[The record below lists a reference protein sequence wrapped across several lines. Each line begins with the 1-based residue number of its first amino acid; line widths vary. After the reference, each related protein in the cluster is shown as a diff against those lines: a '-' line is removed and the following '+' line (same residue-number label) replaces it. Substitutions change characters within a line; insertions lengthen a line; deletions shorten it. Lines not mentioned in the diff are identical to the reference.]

1 MSYVCR
7 LDMKKTWF
15 TYILLV
21 IVTATAVLGQ
31 EFPEDEVKHYDFIPD
46 FTYDEIGE
54 RLESMEGE
62 IPLNYND
69 RVKAFI
75 DYFTIRDRD
84 YTRGILAR
92 KDIYFPIFEEYLKK
106 YDLPDELKY
115 LSIIESGLNPNALS
129 RVGAGGLW
137 QFMPSTGRIFG
148 LQSDWYIDDR
158 MDPYASTEAACKYL
172 KSLHKQFNDWELALA
187 AYNTGPGNVRRAI
200 RRSGYKK
207 SFWEI
212 YRYLPRETRSYVPQF
227 VAMIYSINYAEE
239 HNLWMP
245 ENHMPAYDTIMVSD
259 YFHMETFANL
269 LNVCLDDMIALNPQ
283 VKRGAI
289 PEGRK
294 DFALRL
300 PSELKPTVLENRSAF
315 YDSASKVGKVELEY
329 LARNL
334 PGSTYGRERQ
344 VYRVRS
350 GDVLGKIAGNYGV
363 RVVDLKK
370 WNNLSSSMIRVGQ
383 RLNIWVLPQYSSKT
397 KDQYIVQNLPQQAK
411 SNDGYYK
418 VQSGDTLWEISR
430 KYQNVSIEKIKS
442 LNNLSN
448 NSIQPGQVLRISEQ

>member
-1 MSYVCR
+1 
-7 LDMKKTWF
+7 MKTTWF
-15 TYILLV
+15 IHILALFLT
-21 IVTATAVLGQ
+21 VTSASGQ
-31 EFPEDEVKHYDFIPD
+31 EFPDEVVNHYDYVPD

-54 RLESMEGE
+54 RLESIEGG

-69 RVKAFI
+69 RVKAFV
-75 DYFTIRDRD
+75 DYFTIRNRD
-84 YTRGILAR
+84 YTRGILAK

-148 LQSDWYIDDR
+148 LKSDWYIDDR

-172 KSLHKQFNDWELALA
+172 KSLHKQFKNWELALA

-245 ENHMPAYDTIMVSD
+245 ENYMPAYDTIMVSD
-259 YFHMETFANL
+259 YFHMETFANM

-294 DFALRL
+294 DFVLRL
-300 PSELKPTVLENRSAF
+300 PAELKPIVLENRLAYS
-315 YDSASKVGKVELEY
+315 DSASKVGKKELEY

-344 VYRVRS
+344 VYRVRG

-383 RLNIWVLPQYSSKT
+383 RLNIWMLPQYNSKT
-397 KDQYIVQNLPQQAK
+397 KNQYVVQGPPQPTKAK
-411 SNDGYYK
+411 DGYYK

-430 KYQNVSIEKIKS
+430 KYQNVSIEQIKS

>member
-1 MSYVCR
+1 
-7 LDMKKTWF
+7 MKKTWF
-15 TYILLV
+15 IHLLLV
-21 IVTATAVLGQ
+21 IVTVTAVFAQ
-31 EFPEDEVKHYDFIPD
+31 EFPDDEVNYYDYVPD
-46 FTYDEIGE
+46 FTYDQIGE
-54 RLESMEGE
+54 RLESIGGE

-75 DYFTIRDRD
+75 DYFTIRNRD
-84 YTRGILAR
+84 YTRGILAK

-172 KSLHKQFNDWELALA
+172 KSLHKQFGDWELALA

-245 ENHMPAYDTIMVSD
+245 ENHMPAYDTVMVSD

-300 PSELKPTVLENRSAF
+300 PAELKPMVLENRLAY
-315 YDSASKVGKVELEY
+315 YDSASKVGKMELEH

-344 VYRVRS
+344 VYRVRG

-397 KDQYIVQNLPQQAK
+397 KDQYIVQNLPQTAK
-411 SNDGYYK
+411 ANNGYYK
-418 VQSGDTLWEISR
+418 VQYGDTLWEISR
-430 KYQNVSIEKIKS
+430 KYQDVSIDKIKS

-448 NSIQPGQVLRISEQ
+448 NSIQVGQVLRISEQ

>member
-1 MSYVCR
+1 
-7 LDMKKTWF
+7 MKKSWT
-15 TYILLV
+15 TYTLLLFLSM
-21 IVTATAVLGQ
+21 TAAFSQ
-31 EFPEDEVKHYDFIPD
+31 EFPDESERYYDYVPD

-54 RLESMEGE
+54 RLAELEGD

-75 DYFTIRDRD
+75 DYFTIKDRD

-92 KDIYFPIFEEYLKK
+92 KDIYFPIFEEYLRK
-106 YDLPDELKY
+106 YGLPDELKY

-172 KSLHKQFNDWELALA
+172 KSLYKQFDDWELALA

-200 RRSGYKK
+200 RRSGYKQ
-207 SFWEI
+207 SFWEV
-212 YRYLPRETRSYVPQF
+212 YQYLPRETRSYVPQF

-245 ENHMPAYDTIMVSD
+245 ENHMPAYDTILVSD
-259 YFHMETFANL
+259 YFHIETFSNL
-269 LNVCLDDMIALNPQ
+269 LNVCLDDMLALNPQ

-300 PSELKPTVLENRSAF
+300 PAELKPTVLENRLAY
-315 YDSASKVGKVELEY
+315 YDSASRVGKEELEY

-334 PGSTYGRERQ
+334 PGSTYGREKQ
-344 VYRVRS
+344 LYRVRS
-350 GDVLGKIAGNYGV
+350 GDVLGKIATNYGV
-363 RVVDLKK
+363 RVVDIKQ

-383 RLNIWVLPQYSSKT
+383 HLNIWVLPQYSSKT
-397 KDQYIVQNLPQQAK
+397 KDQYVAQSTPLSAQA
-411 SNDGYYK
+411 NNGYYK
-418 VQSGDTLWEISR
+418 VQSGDTLWKISR

-442 LNNLSN
+442 LNNLSD

>member
-1 MSYVCR
+1 MIIGRYS
-7 LDMKKTWF
+7 MKHYWIF
-15 TYILLV
+15 VALV
-21 IVTATAVLGQ
+21 LFKVTIGIAQ
-31 EFPEDEVKHYDFIPD
+31 EFPEEEEDHYDYIPD
-46 FTYDEIGE
+46 FTYDEIGD
-54 RLESMEGE
+54 RLALIEDEV
-62 IPLNYND
+62 PLNYNQ

-75 DYFTIRDRD
+75 DYFTIKDRG
-84 YTRGILAR
+84 YTRHILAE
-92 KDIYFPIFEEYLKK
+92 KDIFFPIFEEYLRK

-148 LQSDWYIDDR
+148 LKSDWYIDDR

-172 KSLHKQFNDWELALA
+172 KSLYKQFKDWELALA

-227 VAMIYSINYAEE
+227 VAMIYTLNYAEE
-239 HNLWMP
+239 HNLWMQ
-245 ENHMPAYDTIMVSD
+245 ENYIPAYDTILVSG
-259 YFHMETFANL
+259 YFHLETFSNL
-269 LNVCLDDMIALNPQ
+269 TNVCLDDMLALNPQ

-289 PEGRK
+289 PDGRK
-294 DFALRL
+294 EFALRI
-300 PSELKPTVLENRSAF
+300 PSELKQDVVANRSTY
-315 YDSASKVGKVELEY
+315 YDSASKVGKKELEY

-334 PGSTYGRERQ
+334 PGSTYGRERH
-344 VYRVRS
+344 VHRVRS

-363 RVVDLKK
+363 RVVDIKK

-383 RLNIWVLPQYSSKT
+383 RLNIWVLPAYNSKT
-397 KDQYIVQNLPQQAK
+397 KDQYMVAKVSPTASSKQPSGYHRVQ
-411 SNDGYYK
+411 Y
-418 VQSGDTLWEISR
+418 GDTLWSISR
-430 KYQNVSIEKIKS
+430 KYDNVSVEEIRS
-442 LNNLSN
+442 LNNLSG
-448 NSIQPGQVLRISEQ
+448 NSIKEGQVLRISQH

>member
-1 MSYVCR
+1 M
-7 LDMKKTWF
+7 MKTWT
-15 TYILLV
+15 TYLVLLFV
-21 IVTATAVLGQ
+21 CLTTAVAQ
-31 EFPEDEVKHYDFIPD
+31 EFPDESDSYYDYVPD
-46 FTYDEIGE
+46 YTYDEIGE
-54 RLESMEGE
+54 RLDLLESK

-75 DYFTIRDRD
+75 DYFTIRNRD

-92 KDIYFPIFEEYLKK
+92 KDVYFPIFEEYLKK

-172 KSLHKQFNDWELALA
+172 KSLHKQFDDWELALA

-227 VAMIYSINYAEE
+227 VAMIYSINYAED
-239 HNLWMP
+239 HNLWMT
-245 ENHMPAYDTIMVSD
+245 ENYMPAYDTIMVSD

-269 LNVCLDDMIALNPQ
+269 LNVCLDDMIDLNPQ

-300 PSELKPTVLENRSAF
+300 PAELKPVVLENRLAF
-315 YDSASKVGKVELEY
+315 YDSASKVGKKELEY

-334 PGSTYGRERQ
+334 PGSTFGREQQ

-383 RLNIWVLPQYSSKT
+383 RLNIWVLPQYNSQT
-397 KDQYIVQNLPQQAK
+397 KDAYVAQNQSPPAQA
-411 SNDGYYK
+411 NDGFYK

-430 KYQNVSIEKIKS
+430 RYQNVSIEKIKS

-448 NSIQPGQVLRISEQ
+448 NSIKPGQVLRISEQ

>member
-1 MSYVCR
+1 
-7 LDMKKTWF
+7 MKKSW
-15 TYILLV
+15 ILQIAFLFV
-21 IVTATAVLGQ
+21 SLTVAFGQ
-31 EFPEDEVKHYDFIPD
+31 GFPDESEKHYDYVPD
-46 FTYDEIGE
+46 FTYDEIGD
-54 RLESMEGE
+54 RLESLEDE

-84 YTRGILAR
+84 YTRGILAK

-172 KSLHKQFNDWELALA
+172 KSLYKQFNDWELALA

-207 SFWEI
+207 GFWEI

-239 HNLWMP
+239 HNLWMQ
-245 ENHMPAYDTIMVSD
+245 EDHVPAYDTILVSN
-259 YFHMETFANL
+259 YFHLETFSNL

-300 PSELKPTVLENRSAF
+300 PAELKPLVLENRWSY
-315 YDSASKVGKVELEY
+315 YDSASKVGKKELEY

-334 PGSTYGRERQ
+334 PGSTFGRERQ
-344 VYRVRS
+344 IYRVRS
-350 GDVLGKIAGNYGV
+350 GDVLGKIASNYGV

-370 WNNLSSSMIRVGQ
+370 WNRLSSSMIRVGQ
-383 RLNIWVLPQYSSKT
+383 RLDIWVLPQYTSKT
-397 KDQYIVQNLPQQAK
+397 KDQYVAQNLPQSAQA
-411 SNDGYYK
+411 NEGFYK

-442 LNNLSN
+442 LNNLPN